1 MSKSKTEY
9 VTIPLDEY
17 KELLLKDKP
26 MNNNNTNFE
35 RVLEMIE
42 KNIEYTDVDYYT
54 NYLGDNMEI
63 KQADKIVKEIMLM
76 VKYNDFERY
85 MDMWNKVQTNHR
97 KEEEMKL
104 KMEQMNKAKEIRK
117 KNKDNDE

>member
-26 MNNNNTNFE
+26 MNNDSTNFE
-35 RVLEMIE
+35 RVVEMIE
-42 KNIEYTDVDYYT
+42 KNLEYTKEDYYSS
-54 NYLGDNMEI
+54 YLGNNMKITNSE
-63 KQADKIVKEIMLM
+63 KIVKEIVMM
-76 VKYNDFERY
+76 IKYSDFERY

-117 KNKDNDE
+117 ENKDND

>member
-26 MNNNNTNFE
+26 MNNNSTNFE
-35 RVLEMIE
+35 RVIEMIE
-42 KNIEYTDVDYYT
+42 KNLQYTKEDYYSS
-54 NYLGDNMEI
+54 YLGNNMKI
-63 KQADKIVKEIMLM
+63 KNSDEVVKEIVMM
-76 VKYNDFERY
+76 IKYNDFERY

-104 KMEQMNKAKEIRK
+104 KMKQMNEAKEIRK
-117 KNKDNDE
+117 ENKNND